1 MPTTVTR
8 LYDDYFDAR
17 AVVAELEAIG
27 VPQQD
32 VSIIVNN
39 SDRDHLKPVVRAEGA
54 ETGVVLGA
62 ALGAVSGG
70 GIGVLAAFG
79 IVAVPGSAAIVAAGW
94 LPAVLFGTAAGA
106 TIGGLVGGLL
116 GLLHRVGI
124 NNNDAQVYLE
134 GVRRGGTMVSA
145 RINGRLFASA
155 QAIFT
160 HRVAVDPIVRGS
172 RYRERGWTGFDAAA
186 PDFTPQEV
194 TRERDQH
201 SITSKIG

>member
-1 MPTTVTR
+1 MSFWA
-8 LYDDYFDAR
+8 L
-17 AVVAELEAIG
+17 L
-27 VPQQD
+27 
-32 VSIIVNN
+32 S
-39 SDRDHLKPVVRAEGA
+39 VRCP
-54 ETGVVLGA
+54 
-62 ALGAVSGG
+62 GG

-106 TIGGLVGGLL
+106 TIGGLAGGLL

-145 RINGRLFASA
+145 RINGKLLASA
-155 QAIFT
+155 NAILI
-160 HRVAVDPIVRGS
+160 HRAAVDPILRGS
-172 RYRERGWTGFDAAA
+172 RYREMGWTGFDEAA

-194 TRERDQH
+194 ARERDQH
-201 SITSKIG
+201 STTNKIC